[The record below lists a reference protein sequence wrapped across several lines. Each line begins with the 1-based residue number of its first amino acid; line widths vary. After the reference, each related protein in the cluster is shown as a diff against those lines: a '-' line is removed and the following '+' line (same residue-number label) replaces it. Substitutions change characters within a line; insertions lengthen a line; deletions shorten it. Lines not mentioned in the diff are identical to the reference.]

1 VKLKTG
7 TASGAINK
15 RIQLTSD
22 FLLLIVIR
30 IGVVLHNVDGDERR
44 RSSKVV
50 AVWIRTQSTPSKAGD
65 LSCLVWLLIGASSLS
80 IPALESEQAS
90 HYWVAATLQFC
101 ATSTNNNPHSLPA
114 PSAKPEL
121 YARIPPAAMG
131 SLAQL
136 ETQTTS
142 ADLPLPLPL
151 SLSPLHPHESR
162 SWMRTALLREV
173 FILNLVRLSFSTP
186 LHLFKLH
193 PSLQIIPP
201 FSTLHFRDQINKL
214 FLVSH

>member
-15 RIQLTSD
+15 GIQLTSD

-50 AVWIRTQSTPSKAGD
+50 ALWIRTTIHTLGTSRA
-65 LSCLVWLLIGASSLS
+65 LSGCSSLS
-80 IPALESEQAS
+80 IPALESVQAS

-114 PSAKPEL
+114 PFSQALALRPN
-121 YARIPPAAMG
+121 PA
-131 SLAQL
+131 
-136 ETQTTS
+136 
-142 ADLPLPLPL
+142 
-151 SLSPLHPHESR
+151 SR
-162 SWMRTALLREV
+162 DGVVGAA
-173 FILNLVRLSFSTP
+173 
-186 LHLFKLH
+186 
-193 PSLQIIPP
+193 
-201 FSTLHFRDQINKL
+201 
-214 FLVSH
+214 